1 MFLRVIAF
9 AGGLAGAAGFSQF
22 PEFSQ
27 QYLQRLGGAVEALEQ
42 VVADFDA
49 SAVAE
54 GLSRE
59 AALDQMRGTA
69 FLERRRDDMQ
79 DTISRFT
86 GLRGDLEALESRSAW
101 GRAAAGWRF
110 GDAELISDTS
120 KAFRPGLPLTLEG
133 AGFAGAGFLTGWAL
147 LLAFFAVLSW
157 PFRRKG

>member
-9 AGGLAGAAGFSQF
+9 AGGLTGAAGFSQF

-59 AALDQMRGTA
+59 AALDQMQGTA
-69 FLERRRDDMQ
+69 FLERRREDMQ
-79 DTISRFT
+79 ATITRFT
-86 GLRGDLEALESRSAW
+86 GLRGDLEALKTQSAW
-101 GRAAAGWRF
+101 GRAAASWRF
-110 GDAELISDTS
+110 GDAELITATS
-120 KAFRPGLPLTLEG
+120 QAFRPGLPLTMEG
-133 AGFAGAGFLTGWAL
+133 AGFAGAGFLAGWAL
-147 LLAFFAVLSW
+147 LLAFMALIRL
-157 PFRRKG
+157 PFRRWL